1 MKIIIRKV
9 VLFIALLAILT
20 STVLCPIS
28 AAGASM
34 PKSMLALG
42 DSLTTGYALPDYV
55 DENDPYACKSYA
67 NLIAAAMGLQGGD
80 TYINRAVNGDTSSNL
95 ASRLPTMKND
105 VQKAEL
111 IVISIGGN
119 DMDRLIPLILYKVT
133 GKQITE
139 YSQMAQALQGVSP
152 DAYASLENDAEVQGA
167 IADAVAK
174 LKANLKTVS
183 DMIKENAP
191 DARVIFLQQYNPLHV
206 QGFSDFAAF
215 SQKSLDAA
223 NAAVAENAQSYGFEV
238 LDVPSI
244 INSRAAEL
252 TNIQKFDIH
261 PNEQGHLEIAKLLAA
276 HLGIS
281 LDPTENTTAE
291 TTEEPTTAP
300 EETTAQP
307 AVTTDA
313 PESEMLTEADSA
325 TEPAASQPS
334 APEQNGGCQSAV
346 LGASLLSLLLC
357 AAFVL
362 KKSE

>member
-9 VLFIALLAILT
+9 VLFTALLAILT
-20 STVLCPIS
+20 STVLCTIS

-34 PKSMLALG
+34 PQSMLALG

-95 ASRLPTMKND
+95 ASRLPGMKGD

-139 YSQMAQALQGVSP
+139 YSQMAAALQGVAP
-152 DAYASLENDAEVQGA
+152 EAYASLENDAEVQGA

-174 LKANLKTVS
+174 LKDNLKTVS

-223 NAAVAENAQSYGFEV
+223 NAAIAENAQSYGFEV

-281 LDPTENTTAE
+281 LDPAENTTAE
-291 TTEEPTTAP
+291 TTAAP
-300 EETTAQP
+300 EETTEQAT
-307 AVTTDA
+307 VTTDV
-313 PESEMLTEADSA
+313 PESEAPTQTDAATESA
-325 TEPAASQPS
+325 TQPTAPA
-334 APEQNGGCQSAV
+334 QNSGCQSAV

-357 AAFVL
+357 AAIVL
-362 KKSE
+362 KKSK

>member
-9 VLFIALLAILT
+9 VLFTALLAILT

-34 PKSMLALG
+34 PQSMLALG

-95 ASRLPTMKND
+95 ASRLPGMKGD

-139 YSQMAQALQGVSP
+139 YSQMAPALQGVAP
-152 DAYASLENDAEVQGA
+152 EAYTSLENDAEVQGA

-174 LKANLKTVS
+174 LKDNLKTVS

-223 NAAVAENAQSYGFEV
+223 NAAVAENAQNYGFEV

-281 LDPTENTTAE
+281 LDPAENTTAE
-291 TTEEPTTAP
+291 TTAAP
-300 EETTAQP
+300 EETTEQAT
-307 AVTTDA
+307 VTTDV
-313 PESEMLTEADSA
+313 PESEAPTQTDATTESA
-325 TEPAASQPS
+325 TQPTAPA
-334 APEQNGGCQSAV
+334 QNSGCQSAV

-357 AAFVL
+357 AAIVL
-362 KKSE
+362 KKSK

>member
-9 VLFIALLAILT
+9 VLFTALLAILT
-20 STVLCPIS
+20 SAVLCTIS

-34 PKSMLALG
+34 PQSMLALG

-95 ASRLPTMKND
+95 ASRLPGMKGD

-139 YSQMAQALQGVSP
+139 YSQMAAALQGVAP
-152 DAYASLENDAEVQGA
+152 EAYASLENDAEVQGA

-174 LKANLKTVS
+174 LKDNLKTVS

-223 NAAVAENAQSYGFEV
+223 NAAIAENAQSYGFEV

-281 LDPTENTTAE
+281 LDPAENTTAE
-291 TTEEPTTAP
+291 TTAAP
-300 EETTAQP
+300 EETTEQAT
-307 AVTTDA
+307 VTTDV
-313 PESEMLTEADSA
+313 PESEAPTQTDAATESA
-325 TEPAASQPS
+325 TQPTAPA
-334 APEQNGGCQSAV
+334 QNSGCQSAV

-357 AAFVL
+357 AAIVL
-362 KKSE
+362 KKSK

>member
-9 VLFIALLAILT
+9 VLFTALLAILT
-20 STVLCPIS
+20 SAVLCQVS

-34 PKSMLALG
+34 PQSMLALG

-95 ASRLPTMKND
+95 ASRLPAMKND

-174 LKANLKTVS
+174 LKDNLKTVS

-215 SQKSLDAA
+215 SQKSLDVA
-223 NAAVAENAQSYGFEV
+223 NAAIAENAQSYGFEV

-281 LDPTENTTAE
+281 LDPAENTTAA

-313 PESEMLTEADSA
+313 PETQTPTETDAV
-325 TEPAASQPS
+325 TEPATQPT
-334 APEQNGGCQSAV
+334 APAQNSGCQSAL
-346 LGASLLSLLLC
+346 LGSSLLSLLLC

>member
-1 MKIIIRKV
+1 
-9 VLFIALLAILT
+9 
-20 STVLCPIS
+20 
-28 AAGASM
+28 
-34 PKSMLALG
+34 MLALG

-95 ASRLPTMKND
+95 ASRLPGMKGD

-174 LKANLKTVS
+174 LKDNLKTVS

-223 NAAVAENAQSYGFEV
+223 NAAIAENAQSYGFEV

-281 LDPTENTTAE
+281 LDPSENTTAE
-291 TTEEPTTAP
+291 TTAAP
-300 EETTAQP
+300 EETTEQAT
-307 AVTTDA
+307 VTTDVPETQA
-313 PESEMLTEADSA
+313 PTQTDATTESVTQPTA
-325 TEPAASQPS
+325 PA
-334 APEQNGGCQSAV
+334 QNSGCQSAV

-357 AAFVL
+357 AAIVL
-362 KKSE
+362 KKSK

>member
-9 VLFIALLAILT
+9 VLFTALLAILT
-20 STVLCPIS
+20 SAVLCTIS

-34 PKSMLALG
+34 PQSMLALG

-95 ASRLPTMKND
+95 ASRLPGMKGD

-174 LKANLKTVS
+174 LKDNLKTVS

-223 NAAVAENAQSYGFEV
+223 NAAIAENAQSYGFEV

-281 LDPTENTTAE
+281 LDPAENTTAE
-291 TTEEPTTAP
+291 TTAAP
-300 EETTAQP
+300 EETTEQAT
-307 AVTTDA
+307 VTTDV
-313 PESEMLTEADSA
+313 PESEAPTQTDAATESA
-325 TEPAASQPS
+325 TQPTAPA
-334 APEQNGGCQSAV
+334 QNSGCQSAV

-357 AAFVL
+357 AAIVL
-362 KKSE
+362 KKSK

>member
-9 VLFIALLAILT
+9 VLFTALLAILT
-20 STVLCPIS
+20 STVLCPVS

-67 NLIAAAMGLQGGD
+67 NLIAAAMGLEGGS

-95 ASRLPTMKND
+95 ASRLPAMKND

-139 YSQMAQALQGVSP
+139 YSQMAQALQGVAP
-152 DAYASLENDAEVQGA
+152 EAYASLENDAEVQGA

-174 LKANLKTVS
+174 LKDNLKTVS

-223 NAAVAENAQSYGFEV
+223 NAAVAENAQNYGFEV

-281 LDPTENTTAE
+281 LDPSENTTAE
-291 TTEEPTTAP
+291 TTAAP

-313 PESEMLTEADSA
+313 PETQAPTETDAV
-325 TEPAASQPS
+325 TEPATSQPS

-362 KKSE
+362 KKSK

>member
-9 VLFIALLAILT
+9 VLFTAILAILA
-20 STVLCPIS
+20 STVLCTIS

-95 ASRLPTMKND
+95 ASRLPAMKND

-111 IVISIGGN
+111 IIISIGGN

-139 YSQMAQALQGVSP
+139 YSQMAQALQGVAP
-152 DAYASLENDAEVQGA
+152 EAYASLENDAEVQGA

-174 LKANLKTVS
+174 LKDNLKTVS

-223 NAAVAENAQSYGFEV
+223 NAAVAENAQNYGFEV

-281 LDPTENTTAE
+281 LDPSEN
-291 TTEEPTTAP
+291 TTEEPTAAP

-313 PESEMLTEADSA
+313 PETQTPTETDSV
-325 TEPAASQPS
+325 TEPATSQPS
-334 APEQNGGCQSAV
+334 ASEQKSGCQSAV
-346 LGASLLSLLLC
+346 LGASLLSVLLC

-362 KKSE
+362 KKSK

>member
-1 MKIIIRKV
+1 MKIIIKKV
-9 VLFIALLAILT
+9 VLFTALLAILT
-20 STVLCPIS
+20 SAVLCPIS
-28 AAGASM
+28 AAGMSM

-55 DENDPYACKSYA
+55 DENDPYACNSYA
-67 NLIAAAMGLQGGD
+67 NLIAAAMGLEGGS
-80 TYINRAVNGDTSSNL
+80 TYINRAVNGDTSSDL
-95 ASRLPTMKND
+95 ASRLPGMQGD

-139 YSQMAQALQGVSP
+139 YSQIAQALQGITP
-152 DAYASLENDAEVQGA
+152 EAYASLENDAEVQGA
-167 IADAVAK
+167 ITDAVAK
-174 LKANLKTVS
+174 LKVNLKTVS

-206 QGFSDFAAF
+206 PGFSDFAAF

-281 LDPTENTTAE
+281 LDPSENTTAE
-291 TTEEPTTAP
+291 TTAAP
-300 EETTAQP
+300 EETTEQP
-307 AVTTDA
+307 TVTTDTF
-313 PESEMLTEADSA
+313 ESEAPTETDSA
-325 TEPAASQPS
+325 TESATLQPS
-334 APEQNGGCQSAV
+334 APAQNSGCQSTL
-346 LGASLLSLLLC
+346 LGSSLLSVLLC
-357 AAFVL
+357 AALIL
-362 KKSE
+362 KKSK

>member
-1 MKIIIRKV
+1 
-9 VLFIALLAILT
+9 ILT
-20 STVLCPIS
+20 STVLCPVS

-95 ASRLPTMKND
+95 ASRLPGMKGD

-139 YSQMAQALQGVSP
+139 YSQMAAALQGVAP
-152 DAYASLENDAEVQGA
+152 EAYASLENDAEVQGA

-174 LKANLKTVS
+174 LKDNLKTVS

-223 NAAVAENAQSYGFEV
+223 NAAIAENAQSYGFEV

-281 LDPTENTTAE
+281 LDPAENTTAE
-291 TTEEPTTAP
+291 TTAAP
-300 EETTAQP
+300 EETTEQAT
-307 AVTTDA
+307 VTTDV
-313 PESEMLTEADSA
+313 PESEAPTQTDAATESA
-325 TEPAASQPS
+325 TQPTAPA
-334 APEQNGGCQSAV
+334 QNSGCQSAV

-357 AAFVL
+357 AAIVL
-362 KKSE
+362 KKSK

>member
-1 MKIIIRKV
+1 
-9 VLFIALLAILT
+9 
-20 STVLCPIS
+20 
-28 AAGASM
+28 M

-95 ASRLPTMKND
+95 ASRLPGMKGD

-139 YSQMAQALQGVSP
+139 YSQMAAALQGVAP
-152 DAYASLENDAEVQGA
+152 EAYASLENDAEVQGA

-174 LKANLKTVS
+174 LKDNLKTVS

-223 NAAVAENAQSYGFEV
+223 NAAIAENAQSYGFEV

-281 LDPTENTTAE
+281 LDPAENTTAE
-291 TTEEPTTAP
+291 TTAAP
-300 EETTAQP
+300 EETTEQAT
-307 AVTTDA
+307 VTTDV
-313 PESEMLTEADSA
+313 PESEAPTQTDAATESA
-325 TEPAASQPS
+325 TQPTAPA
-334 APEQNGGCQSAV
+334 QNSGCQSAV

-357 AAFVL
+357 AAIVL
-362 KKSE
+362 KKSK